1 MSIRYF
7 GRFSGD
13 VPSVGEG
20 PRVRLLGIAAT
31 ASGGALLFAFCE
43 RLSAVAP
50 LTSDSANAVLQGQ
63 AIAGGNV
70 LLRGWTLSRAS
81 FLATDLPFYA
91 VSVALRGASPQAAHD
106 AGAAIYTLL
115 VLSACWLARGQ
126 ARGRDAMAR
135 MAIPLLLLVAA
146 ASGAAAHIVLLGP
159 FHVGTALLL
168 VLALIVVDRA
178 SDRLLG
184 VAIVWA
190 LLTLAVLSD
199 MLAIFVGVVPL
210 TFVCGARLLRRRHPR
225 RPAAALLLAVAL
237 ALPSAAALA
246 WTVHGLGGFATLPL
260 QGGFARIEDMPRNL
274 TLTAKGTLFVFGV
287 ELFAQPL
294 TAATLV
300 TMVRLAG
307 LLLVAAIW
315 WRTIRSLRGD
325 ERVDV
330 VTQTLAAGVVV
341 NAAAYLFSNQPADLD
356 SSRYLVPLLVFGAV
370 LAGRRGADWLW
381 RGRFRIPAFAVVL
394 AYAGVLTYAGVA
406 AVSLRAPAAV
416 NEEVAVGDF
425 LEREHLTYGVS
436 GYWNASSVTV
446 VTGGRVRV
454 RAINVNG
461 GTACPFRW
469 EAADAWYDPSVPG
482 NDARFVLR
490 DTSELRWPDGQSTE
504 AVFGPPSRLYRVGRY
519 EVRVWDRNLLNDLT
533 SASRGGLAP
542 CPAHQRPTLGADHVD
557 RV

>member
-1 MSIRYF
+1 MAI
-7 GRFSGD
+7 
-13 VPSVGEG
+13 
-20 PRVRLLGIAAT
+20 
-31 ASGGALLFAFCE
+31 GGALLFALCE
-43 RLSAVAP
+43 RLSAMAP

-91 VSVALRGASPQAAHD
+91 ASVALRGASPQAARD

-115 VLSACWLARGQ
+115 VLSACLLARGQ
-126 ARGRDAMAR
+126 ARGLDAVAR

-178 SDRLLG
+178 ADRLLG
-184 VAIVWA
+184 IAIVWA

-210 TFVCGARLLRRRHPR
+210 AFVCGASLLSRRHPR
-225 RPAAALLLAVAL
+225 RSVVALLLAVVL
-237 ALPSAAALA
+237 ALPSAVLLA
-246 WTVHGLGGFATLPL
+246 WAVHGLGGFATLPL
-260 QGGFARIEDMPRNL
+260 QGEFARIEDMPRNL

-287 ELFAQPL
+287 EFFAQPF
-294 TAATLV
+294 TAATLGMV
-300 TMVRLAG
+300 VRLAG

-330 VTQTLAAGVVV
+330 VTQTLAAGVAV

-370 LAGRRGADWLW
+370 LAGRRADWLW
-381 RGRFRIPAFAVVL
+381 QGRLRVPAFAVVL
-394 AYAGVLTYAGVA
+394 AYAGVLAYMGFLAI
-406 AVSLRAPAAV
+406 SLRPPAAV
-416 NEEVAVGDF
+416 NEEVAVGHF

-436 GYWNASSVTV
+436 GYWDASSVTV
-446 VTGGRVRV
+446 ATGGRVRV

-490 DTSELRWPDGQSTE
+490 DTSELRWPDGQSTD
-504 AVFGPPSRLYRVGRY
+504 AAFGPPSREYRVGRY

-542 CPAHQRPTLGADHVD
+542 CPAHQRPTVGADHVD